1 MKKLTFGILCLGVC
15 ACLALSSCSKPEEEN
30 TDNPTGG
37 EQNSDLAGIV
47 LPKDEDEEV
56 VVYEYDWSS
65 DGATLIAYNGD
76 FEEVDL
82 EETVIRMKK
91 EYFSRELSLERAER
105 IAKKAK

>member
-91 EYFSRELSLERAER
+91 EKQKS
-105 IAKKAK
+105 I

>member
-30 TDNPTGG
+30 TDNAAGDT
-37 EQNSDLAGIV
+37 QNSDLAGIV

-65 DGATLIAYNGD
+65 DGATLIAYNAKRASRAARLLKKSS
-76 FEEVDL
+76 FRRDL
-82 EETVIRMKK
+82 PRSVRVRSTAVIR
-91 EYFSRELSLERAER
+91 
-105 IAKKAK
+105 